1 MTKYA
6 NGRTGIRLG
15 ASRCWMI
22 DVEPYARTPEKT
34 LTEVRDDM
42 RLRRA
47 MQRAFRRD
55 AAPQYLVDSIRNM
68 IKE

>member
-6 NGRTGIRLG
+6 SGRSGIKLG
-15 ASRCWMI
+15 ASRDWMI

-42 RLRRA
+42 RLRWA
-47 MQRAFRRD
+47 MQRALRRD
-55 AAPQYLVDSIRNM
+55 AAPQSLVDSIRNM
-68 IKE
+68 IRK